1 VKVIINNQSNGM
13 IDYYQTKSQPITRE
27 IVKWEKDLYKKAS
40 VRYLK
45 TKHKEKPDLF
55 AHWSLEYP

>member
-1 VKVIINNQSNGM
+1 MASVWRQLNE
-13 IDYYQTKSQPITRE
+13 RLL
-27 IVKWEKDLYKKAS
+27 KWEKWEKNLYKKAS

-55 AHWSLEYP
+55 AHWSLVYS